1 MNATRGAVRNATTM
15 TAADRRFEP
24 LAARTVYE
32 GRIVTLRVERYR
44 FADGEEVEREVIR
57 HQGAVGIVV
66 HDGTDLFLVRQPRE
80 VVGDPDFLEIP
91 AGRLDV
97 EGEAPLRAAQREL
110 AEEIGKAAESW
121 EHLTDYV
128 SSVGVMDEVVHVFLA
143 TGLSDAQAEAE
154 HNERIEIVRWPLA
167 DLDGA
172 IAASRDAKTLIGLLL
187 LKTRAV

>member
-1 MNATRGAVRNATTM
+1 M

-24 LAARTVYE
+24 LGGRTVHE
-32 GRIVTLRVERYR
+32 GRIATLRIERYR

-57 HQGAVGIVV
+57 HQGAVGIVA
-66 HDGTDLFLVRQPRE
+66 HDGADLFLVRQPRE

-97 EGEAPLRAAQREL
+97 EGEAPLQAAQREL
-110 AEEIGKAAESW
+110 AEEIGKGAERW

-128 SSVGVMDEVVHVFLA
+128 SSVGVMDEVVHVYLA
-143 TGLSDAQAEAE
+143 TGLRDERAEAE
-154 HNERIEIVRWPLA
+154 DNERIEIVRWPLA

-172 IAASRDAKTLIGLLL
+172 IAATRDAKTLIGLLW
-187 LKTRAV
+187 LKARGVPA